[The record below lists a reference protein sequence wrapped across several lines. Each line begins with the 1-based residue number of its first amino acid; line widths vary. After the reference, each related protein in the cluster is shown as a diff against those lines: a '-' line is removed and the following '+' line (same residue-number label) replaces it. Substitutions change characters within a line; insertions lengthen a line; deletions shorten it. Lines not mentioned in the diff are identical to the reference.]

1 MKVFP
6 ESRSSC
12 GCFFA
17 SFSIASITTVLMCAI
32 LHFAPAESRMGVF
45 MAIPGLV
52 IFLGA
57 CGTVLGSTAGLS
69 SQRNA
74 AVFGTVFM
82 GLPFFSLLVLALFH
96 ACKLRAGH
104 LAAEALSA
112 SAMGATLSVLSV
124 RFVNWIEALRQ
135 RWTHP
140 IDGAYNSRWLRS
152 CCFSRSARLYSR
164 FWSWHV
170 KASDKWRRKVIA
182 QEAWKGCPGPPTLD
196 NR

>member
-1 MKVFP
+1 
-6 ESRSSC
+6 
-12 GCFFA
+12 
-17 SFSIASITTVLMCAI
+17 
-32 LHFAPAESRMGVF
+32 MGVF

-74 AVFGTVFM
+74 AVFGAVFM

-124 RFVNWIEALRQ
+124 RFVNWIEALRATVDAPDRRRLQ
-135 RWTHP
+135 FTL
-140 IDGAYNSRWLRS
+140 ASLVLLLT
-152 CCFSRSARLYSR
+152 FSSALLA
-164 FWSWHV
+164 FLELACEGV
-170 KASDKWRRKVIA
+170 
-182 QEAWKGCPGPPTLD
+182 G
-196 NR
+196 